1 MSDLKFSWQ
10 CVFSHWLMDSD
21 EAWIC

>member
-10 CVFSHWLMDSD
+10 CVFSHWLMGSD
-21 EAWIC
+21 EAWTC